1 MQSKPKDIALLLFIR
16 TPHVEVRH
24 KRLLPSASL
33 PQNQRLIRRLN
44 QHAISLADASGL
56 PTFILDS
63 PQQQGDRFGE
73 RLANAFQDI
82 YAQGYRGIVAIGND
96 CLQLETQDLLDTA
109 HALQETDIILGPTLD
124 GGVHTIGMQRSAFDF
139 EAFCNLPWQTNQ
151 VQQAWQQYVQHFE
164 LPAIHWLRLAADI
177 DYAQDLVAA
186 LRSGMFHN
194 ALFDLLSLLAAANSE
209 DLRSGVDIPR
219 TDAYLLI
226 PSHRGPPRV
235 QRSILS

>member
-33 PQNQRLIRRLN
+33 RQNQRLIRRLN
-44 QHAISLADASGL
+44 QHAISLAEASGL

-82 YAQGYRGIVAIGND
+82 YAQGYHGIVAIGND
-96 CLQLETQDLLDTA
+96 CLQLETKDLLDSA
-109 HALQETDIILGPTLD
+109 HALQHTHIVLGPTPD
-124 GGVHTIGMQRSAFDF
+124 GGVHTIGMQRSAFNF
-139 EAFCNLPWQTNQ
+139 QAFCNITWQTNR
-151 VQQAWQQYVQHFE
+151 VQQAWQEYAHHFE

-177 DYAQDLVAA
+177 DYAQDLLAA
-186 LRSGMFHN
+186 LRNGMFHK
-194 ALFDLLSLLAAANSE
+194 ALFDLLALLVPANRQ
-209 DLRSGVDIPR
+209 DLQQRVDLPYQN
-219 TDAYLLI
+219 AYLQI

-235 QRSILS
+235 PGSILS

>member
-1 MQSKPKDIALLLFIR
+1 MQSKLKDIALLLFIR
-16 TPHVEVRH
+16 TPQVEVRH

-44 QHAISLADASGL
+44 QHAISLAEASGL

-63 PQQQGDRFGE
+63 PQQQGERFGE

-82 YAQGYRGIVAIGND
+82 YVQGYRSIVAIGND

-109 HALQETDIILGPTLD
+109 RALQETDIVLGPTFD
-124 GGVHTIGMQRSAFDF
+124 GGVHTIGMQQSAFDF
-139 EAFCNLPWQTNQ
+139 QAFCNLPWQTNR
-151 VQQAWQQYVQHFE
+151 VQQAWQQYAQHFE

-186 LRSGMFHN
+186 LRSRIFHK
-194 ALFDLLSLLAAANSE
+194 ALFDLLSLLTVANSQ

-219 TDAYLLI
+219 RGAYLQI

-235 QRSILS
+235 PGSILS